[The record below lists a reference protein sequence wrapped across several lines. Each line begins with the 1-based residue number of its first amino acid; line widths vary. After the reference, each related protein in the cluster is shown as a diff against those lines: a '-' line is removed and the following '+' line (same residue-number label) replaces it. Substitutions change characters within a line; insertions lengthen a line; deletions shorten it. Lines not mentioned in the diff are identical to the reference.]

1 MQRIPI
7 YRGHRVRRRLFQ
19 LVMFIYAASILG
31 CIGIVVGPAINDY
44 TIDSN
49 PGRTLARV
57 TATDNSPLITAKVT
71 VEYQDEEGVYHSPE
85 TGILYPTGL
94 GVGQR
99 VWVTYAKSDP
109 ELVKVQGREWTL
121 SIIPAL
127 STLVA
132 VTGIC
137 IVLAGIVHYS
147 TKRYRHDPDQL
158 EQPPRIKREKRVII
172 APRTS

>member
-1 MQRIPI
+1 MQRIPL

-19 LVMFIYAASILG
+19 LVMFIYAACILG

-49 PGRTLARV
+49 PGRALARV
-57 TATDNSPLITAKVT
+57 TATDDSLFITTKVT
-71 VEYQDEEGVYHSPE
+71 VEYQDEESVYHSPE
-85 TGILYPTGL
+85 DGILYPTGL

-99 VWVTYAKSDP
+99 VWVTYAKSNP

-121 SIIPAL
+121 SIIPAISSL
-127 STLVA
+127 TA

-137 IVLAGIVHYS
+137 LLLAGIVHYS
-147 TKRYRHDPDQL
+147 TKRYRHDPDQQ
-158 EQPPRIKREKRVII
+158 EQNLDNKREKRVVI
-172 APRTS
+172 APRT